1 MEAIRHV
8 PVLTNEIIDILSLS
22 DDIKIVVD
30 ATVGLG
36 GHAYALLS
44 TFPDIK
50 LLGLDQ
56 DERALAIASE
66 KLKPFGER
74 VLLVKSNFRFIG
86 DVVKNSFRSV
96 AVDAILFDLGVSSLQ
111 LDDDERGFSFNKP
124 GPIDMRMDR
133 EAELTAFDIINNYS
147 IKELSDVFYK
157 YGEERYSRQIA
168 KAIVRYREQ
177 KGLITS
183 TAELV
188 EIIRGALPAKI
199 QRQMRKH
206 PARRI
211 FQALRIVVNDEL
223 GALESGL
230 KNSLGCLRS
239 GGYLVVISYHSLED
253 RIVKH
258 SFKGWEKEGIGKIF
272 SKKPILPKR
281 EEMEGNPR
289 SRSAKLRVLI
299 KS

>member
-1 MEAIRHV
+1 MEVISHI

-22 DDIKIVVD
+22 DDIKLVVD

-66 KLKPFGER
+66 RLKPFGER
-74 VLLVKSNFRFIG
+74 VLLVKSNFRFID
-86 DVVKNSFRSV
+86 DVVKNSFRYA

-124 GPIDMRMDR
+124 GPIDMRMDHC
-133 EAELTAFDIINNYS
+133 AELTAFDIINRYS
-147 IKELSDVFYK
+147 VEELSDIFYK

-168 KAIVRYREQ
+168 KAIIRYRERE
-177 KGLITS
+177 GLIAS
-183 TAELV
+183 TAKLV

-199 QRQMRKH
+199 QRQMGKH

-230 KNSLGCLRS
+230 KNSLSCLRS
-239 GGYLVVISYHSLED
+239 GGLLVVISYHSLED

-258 SFKGWEKEGIGKIF
+258 SFKGWDKGGIGKIY

-281 EEMEGNPR
+281 EEIESNPR

>member
-1 MEAIRHV
+1 METIRHV
-8 PVLTNEIIDILSLS
+8 PVLTNEIINILSLS
-22 DDIKIVVD
+22 DDLKLVVD

-56 DERALAIASE
+56 DETALEIAYE
-66 KLKPFGER
+66 RLKPFGER
-74 VLLVKSNFRFIG
+74 VLLVKSNFRFID
-86 DVVKNSFRSV
+86 DVVKNHFRSV

-111 LDDDERGFSFNKP
+111 IDDEERGFSFNKP

-133 EAELTAFDIINNYS
+133 EAKVTAFDIINNYC
-147 IKELSDVFYK
+147 IKDLSDIFYK

-177 KGLITS
+177 KGLIAS

-188 EIIRGALPAKI
+188 EIIRRALPAKI
-199 QRQMRKH
+199 QRQMGKH
-206 PARRI
+206 PARRV

-239 GGYLVVISYHSLED
+239 GGHLIVISYHSLED

-258 SFKGWEKEGIGKIF
+258 SFKDWEKEGIGKIF

-281 EEMEGNPR
+281 EEIEGNPR